1 MGPTSPVSEDGRGTD
16 RPADAGGADR
26 SSTTPSP
33 QSSSGGARIAQAAL
47 LVAGVTVLARIVGFG
62 RWLVFSKTIGAG
74 CLAEAYTT
82 ANQLPNILFEVVAGG
97 ALAGAVIPVLAGPV
111 ARGDRAAQG
120 RIVGALLSWSFVLLA
135 PVAVLA
141 WVLAG
146 GYTDA
151 MLDPGAECGGSTAT
165 ATRMLAIFVP
175 QVFGYAVAVVA
186 TAVLQSHK
194 RFAAG
199 ALAPLISSLVV
210 VATYFVF
217 AAAAPDADSASQGA
231 TDLLAWGTT
240 AGVLALALTV
250 LVPML
255 ALRLPIKLT
264 LRLDPGVGPVLR
276 KLALAGLAVL
286 IAQQLTF
293 VVTTYLANH
302 RGVPGSIA
310 VYTWANAI
318 YLLPY
323 AVLAVPITT
332 AVFPRLAAA
341 FDAAEGFDRYAST
354 STRAVLLAG
363 GAGAALLVG
372 TAVPVGRIFA
382 YNDGA
387 VQESQAS
394 ALIDGLLL
402 FAPAAIGFA
411 VLMHVGRVLY
421 ARHCGREVAVVTSA
435 AWVLVAVAGVVL
447 TATWGAVPALAAA
460 MSVGMVVGAVVLLL
474 VLRREAGPAV
484 LAGFPRA
491 TLAALIGAAL
501 AGAAGWVVS
510 VPAGDAGP
518 GKAVVFA
525 VLSGLAVVIVYAVVV
540 LALDRADAR
549 ALVRR
554 EKA

>member
-1 MGPTSPVSEDGRGTD
+1 MSRL
-16 RPADAGGADR
+16 
-26 SSTTPSP
+26 
-33 QSSSGGARIAQAAL
+33 ARAAL
-47 LVAGVTVLARIVGFG
+47 VVAAITVLARVVGFA
-62 RWLVFSKTIGAG
+62 RWLVFSKTVGAG

-120 RIVGALLSWSFVLLA
+120 RIIGALLSWSFVLLT
-135 PVAVLA
+135 PVALLA

-146 GYTDA
+146 RYTDT
-151 MLDPGAECGGSTAT
+151 MLDPGADCGSTTAT

-175 QVFGYAVAVVA
+175 QVFGYAVAVIA

-210 VATYFVF
+210 VATYLVF
-217 AAAAPDADSASQGA
+217 AASAPDADTASHGA
-231 TDLLAWGTT
+231 TNLLAWGTT

-250 LVPML
+250 LIPML
-255 ALRLPIKLT
+255 LLRLPIKAT

-276 KLALAGLAVL
+276 RLALAGLAVL

-293 VVTTYLANH
+293 IVTTYLANH
-302 RGVPGSIA
+302 RGVAGSIA
-310 VYTWANAI
+310 VYTWANAV

-332 AVFPRLAAA
+332 AVFPRLAAEFESGER
-341 FDAAEGFDRYAST
+341 FDVYAAT

-372 TAVPVGRIFA
+372 TAVPVARIFA
-382 YNDGA
+382 YDDGA
-387 VQESQAS
+387 VHEAQATS
-394 ALIDGLLL
+394 LANGLIA

-435 AWVLVAVAGVVL
+435 AWIVVALSGVVL
-447 TATWGAVPALAAA
+447 TASWDAVPALAAA
-460 MSVGMVVGAVVLLL
+460 MSIGMILGAVVLLG
-474 VLRREAGPAV
+474 VLRREAGPGV
-484 LAGFPRA
+484 LAGWGRA
-491 TLAALIGAAL
+491 TLAALAGAVL
-501 AGAAGWVVS
+501 AGAAGWAVAL
-510 VPAGDAGP
+510 PAAHSGVGT
-518 GKAVVFA
+518 AVLFA
-525 VLSGLAVVIVYAVVV
+525 VLSGVAVVV
-540 LALDRADAR
+540 VYAGAAVALDRTDTR
-549 ALVRR
+549 ALLRR
-554 EKA
+554 GSVEETK

>member
-1 MGPTSPVSEDGRGTD
+1 MGPTTQVSTGGRV
-16 RPADAGGADR
+16 
-26 SSTTPSP
+26 
-33 QSSSGGARIAQAAL
+33 ARAAL
-47 LVAGVTVLARIVGFG
+47 IVAAVTVLARVVGFG
-62 RWLVFSKTIGAG
+62 RWLVFSKTVGAG

-120 RIVGALLSWSFVLLA
+120 RIIGALLSWSFVLLA

-141 WVLAG
+141 WILAG
-146 GYTDA
+146 RYTDA
-151 MLDPGAECGGSTAT
+151 MLDPGADCASTTAT

-175 QVFGYAVAVVA
+175 QIFGYAIAVIA

-217 AAAAPDADSASQGA
+217 AAAAPNADSASRGA

-250 LVPML
+250 LGPML
-255 ALRLPIKLT
+255 VLRLPIKPT

-276 KLALAGLAVL
+276 RLAFAGLAVL

-302 RGVPGSIA
+302 RGVAGSIA
-310 VYTWANAI
+310 VYTWANAV

-341 FDAAEGFDRYAST
+341 FDSGEGFDRYAAA

-363 GAGAALLVG
+363 GAGAALLIG
-372 TAVPVGRIFA
+372 TAVPVARIFA
-382 YNDGA
+382 YDNGA
-387 VQESQAS
+387 VQQAQATS
-394 ALIDGLLL
+394 LANGLIA

-421 ARHCGREVAVVTSA
+421 ARHCGREVALVTSA

-447 TATWGAVPALAAA
+447 TLKWDAVPALAAA
-460 MSVGMVVGAVVLLL
+460 MSVGMVVGAVALLA
-474 VLRREAGPAV
+474 VLRREAGPGV
-484 LAGFPRA
+484 LEGAGRA
-491 TLAALIGAAL
+491 TLAALAGAVL
-501 AGAAGWVVS
+501 AGAAGWVVAL
-510 VPAGDAGP
+510 PAGSGGV

-525 VLSGLAVVIVYAVVV
+525 VLSGLAVVIVYAGVAM
-540 LALDRADAR
+540 ALDRTDTR
-549 ALVRR
+549 ALLRR
-554 EKA
+554 GSAEEAQ

>member
-1 MGPTSPVSEDGRGTD
+1 MSEDGRGAD
-16 RPADAGGADR
+16 RPADAPHTSSAQNGSPGGF
-26 SSTTPSP
+26 
-33 QSSSGGARIAQAAL
+33 GGARIAQAAL
-47 LVAGVTVLARIVGFG
+47 LVAAVTVLARVVGFG
-62 RWLVFSKTIGAG
+62 RWLVFSKTVGAG

-111 ARGDRAAQG
+111 ARDDKAAQG
-120 RIVGALLSWSFVLLA
+120 RIIGALLSWSFVLLA

-141 WVLAG
+141 WLLAG
-146 GYTDA
+146 RYTDA

-175 QVFGYAVAVVA
+175 QIFGYAVAVIA

-210 VATYFVF
+210 VGTYFVF
-217 AAAAPDADSASQGA
+217 AAAAPDADHASQGA
-231 TDLLAWGTT
+231 NDVLAWGTT

-255 ALRLPIKLT
+255 VLRLPIKPT

-276 KLALAGLAVL
+276 RLALAGLAVL

-302 RGVPGSIA
+302 RGVAGSIA

-332 AVFPRLAAA
+332 AVFPRLATA
-341 FDAAEGFDRYAST
+341 FEAGEGFDRYAAT
-354 STRAVLLAG
+354 STRAVMLAG
-363 GAGAALLVG
+363 GAGAALLIG
-372 TAVPVGRIFA
+372 TAVPVARIFA
-382 YNDGA
+382 YDHGA
-387 VQESQAS
+387 VQADKATSLAN
-394 ALIDGLLL
+394 GLLA

-411 VLMHVGRVLY
+411 VLMHLGRVLY
-421 ARHCGREVAVVTSA
+421 ARHSGREVALVTSG
-435 AWVLVAVAGVVL
+435 AWVVVAVAGVVL
-447 TATWGAVPALAAA
+447 TAHWDAVPALAAA
-460 MSVGMVVGAVVLLL
+460 MSIGMVVGAFVLLV
-474 VLRREAGPAV
+474 VLRREAGPGV
-484 LAGFPRA
+484 LTGVPRA
-491 TLAALIGAAL
+491 HLTALAGAAL
-501 AGAAGWVVS
+501 AGAAGWVVAL
-510 VPAGDAGP
+510 PAGHGGV
-518 GKAVVFA
+518 GKAVLFA
-525 VLSGLAVVIVYAVVV
+525 LLSGLAVVVVYAVVV

-554 EKA
+554 EKP

>member
-1 MGPTSPVSEDGRGTD
+1 MNKDGPGTD
-16 RPADAGGADR
+16 HPADTGGADGSSNTPSGR
-26 SSTTPSP
+26 NSST
-33 QSSSGGARIAQAAL
+33 GARIARAAL
-47 LVAGVTVLARIVGFG
+47 LVAGVTVLARVVGFG
-62 RWLVFSKTIGAG
+62 RWLVFSKTVGAG

-111 ARGDRAAQG
+111 TRGDKAAQG
-120 RIVGALLSWSFVLLA
+120 RIIGALLSWSFVLLA
-135 PVAVLA
+135 PVALLA
-141 WVLAG
+141 WLLAG
-146 GYTDA
+146 QYTDA
-151 MLDPGAECGGSTAT
+151 MLDPGADCGASTGT

-175 QVFGYAVAVVA
+175 QVFGYAVAVIA

-210 VATYFVF
+210 VGTYFVF
-217 AAAAPDADSASQGA
+217 AAAAPNADGASQSA

-250 LVPML
+250 LIPML
-255 ALRLPIKLT
+255 LLRLPIRPT

-286 IAQQLTF
+286 VAQQLTF

-302 RGVPGSIA
+302 RGVAGSIA
-310 VYTWANAI
+310 VYTWANAV

-341 FDAAEGFDRYAST
+341 FDSGEGFDHYAAG
-354 STRAVLLAG
+354 STRAVMLAG

-372 TAVPVGRIFA
+372 TAVPVARIFA
-382 YNDGA
+382 YDDGA
-387 VQESQAS
+387 VQESRAS
-394 ALIDGLLL
+394 TLVDALMF

-421 ARHCGREVAVVTSA
+421 ARHRGREVAVVTSG
-435 AWVLVAVAGVVL
+435 AWVLVAVASVLL
-447 TATWGAVPALAAA
+447 TAQWAAVPALAAA
-460 MSVGMVVGAVVLLL
+460 MSVGMVAGAVVLLL
-474 VLRREAGPAV
+474 VLRREAGGGV
-484 LAGFPRA
+484 IAGFPRA
-491 TLAALIGAAL
+491 SLAALTGAVL
-501 AGAAGWVVS
+501 AGAAGWAVS
-510 VPAGDAGP
+510 VPAGDAGV
-518 GKAVVFA
+518 GKSVVFA
-525 VLSGLAVVIVYAVVV
+525 ALSGLAVVVVYAVVV

>member
-1 MGPTSPVSEDGRGTD
+1 MPSRGGRL
-16 RPADAGGADR
+16 
-26 SSTTPSP
+26 
-33 QSSSGGARIAQAAL
+33 ARAAL
-47 LVAGVTVLARIVGFG
+47 LVAVVTVFARVVGFG
-62 RWLVFSKTIGAG
+62 RWLVFSKTVGAG

-111 ARGDRAAQG
+111 SRGDRAAQG

-146 GYTDA
+146 QYTDT
-151 MLDPGAECGGSTAT
+151 MLDPGAECAGSAAT
-165 ATRMLAIFVP
+165 ATRMLVIFVP
-175 QVFGYAVAVVA
+175 QVFGYAVAVIA

-210 VATYFVF
+210 VGTYLVF
-217 AAAAPDADSASQGA
+217 AAVASNADTANRGA

-255 ALRLPIKLT
+255 FLRLPIKPT

-276 KLALAGLAVL
+276 RLALAGLAVL
-286 IAQQLTF
+286 VAQQLTF
-293 VVTTYLANH
+293 IVTTYLANH
-302 RGVPGSIA
+302 RGVAGSIA
-310 VYTWANAI
+310 IYTWANAV

-332 AVFPRLAAA
+332 AVFPRLASAFESGERFDYYAA
-341 FDAAEGFDRYAST
+341 T

-372 TAVPVGRIFA
+372 TAVPVARIFA
-382 YNDGA
+382 YDHGA
-387 VQESQAS
+387 VQEAKATSLGNG
-394 ALIDGLLL
+394 LIA

-435 AWVLVAVAGVVL
+435 AWVVVALAGVVL
-447 TATWGAVPALAAA
+447 TSYWDAVPALAAA
-460 MSVGMVVGAVVLLL
+460 MSVGMVLGAVVLLG
-474 VLRREAGPAV
+474 VLRREAGPGV
-484 LAGFPRA
+484 LAGSGRA
-491 TLAALIGAAL
+491 TLAGLAGAVL
-501 AGAAGWVVS
+501 AGAAGWAVAL
-510 VPAGDAGP
+510 PAGNGGV
-518 GKAVVFA
+518 GKALVFA
-525 VLSGLAVVIVYAVVV
+525 VLSGLVTVVVYAGVAM
-540 LALDRADAR
+540 ALDRNDTR
-549 ALVRR
+549 ALLRR
-554 EKA
+554 ETQ

>member
-1 MGPTSPVSEDGRGTD
+1 VTGGRV
-16 RPADAGGADR
+16 
-26 SSTTPSP
+26 
-33 QSSSGGARIAQAAL
+33 ARAAL
-47 LVAGVTVLARIVGFG
+47 LVAGVTVLARVVGFG
-62 RWLVFSKTIGAG
+62 RWLVFSKTVGAG

-82 ANQLPNILFEVVAGG
+82 ANQLPNILFEIVAGG
-97 ALAGAVIPVLAGPV
+97 ALAGAVSPVLAGPV

-120 RIVGALLSWSFVLLA
+120 RIVGALLSWSLLLLTPFALLSWLLA
-135 PVAVLA
+135 SS
-141 WVLAG
+141 
-146 GYTDA
+146 YTDA
-151 MLDPGAECGGSTAT
+151 LLDPGADCGGSAAT
-165 ATRMLAIFVP
+165 ATRMLVIFVP
-175 QVFGYAVAVVA
+175 QVFGYAIAVIA

-217 AAAAPDADSASQGA
+217 ASAAPVADAASRGA

-240 AGVLALALTV
+240 AGVAALALTV

-255 ALRLPIKLT
+255 LLRLPIKLT

-302 RGVPGSIA
+302 RGVAGSIA
-310 VYTWANAI
+310 VYTWANAV

-341 FDAAEGFDRYAST
+341 FQAGDRFDVYAAA
-354 STRAVLLAG
+354 STRAVMLAG

-372 TAVPVGRIFA
+372 TAIPVARIFA
-382 YNDGA
+382 YDNGA
-387 VQESQAS
+387 VREAQATS
-394 ALIDGLLL
+394 MGNGLVA

-421 ARHCGREVAVVTSA
+421 ARHSGREVAVVTSA
-435 AWVLVAVAGVVL
+435 AWVVVAVAGVVL
-447 TATWGAVPALAAA
+447 TARWDAVPALATA
-460 MSVGMVVGAVVLLL
+460 MSVGMVVGAVVLVI
-474 VLRREAGPAV
+474 VLSRAAGRAA
-484 LAGFPRA
+484 LAGLGRA
-491 TLAALIGAAL
+491 TLTALVGAAV
-501 AGAAGWVVS
+501 AGAAGWAVALPGDS
-510 VPAGDAGP
+510 AGVGT
-518 GKAVVFA
+518 AVVFA
-525 VLSGLAVVIVYAVVV
+525 LLSGLAVVLVYVVVV

-549 ALVRR
+549 ALIRR
-554 EKA
+554 EKQ